1 MNNEEREKLKI
12 KLAAFVLKSGTCQR
26 SIPAMDF
33 AAQTSILFVLNR
45 EEEPLTPSQ
54 IQKFLSVGSGR
65 TGNLLKL
72 MERKGWIRRSTSQAD
87 RRKTLV
93 FLTQAG
99 KEAFDKETTG
109 FLEATDKVIDRFGAE
124 ELRNFMEEGK
134 RLFAVI
140 DGVKKE
146 GPKPL

>member
-1 MNNEEREKLKI
+1 
-12 KLAAFVLKSGTCQR
+12 
-26 SIPAMDF
+26 MDF